1 MSDCSSSRLTMI
13 TGMLASFARLT
24 AGLIASVSAGEMAM
38 TSTLRETKSSMMATW
53 SAKAVWVAGE
63 RLSTLTLNPAALASL
78 AAFSK
83 NSVAVLNT
91 PVISGGVQPITI
103 SSCQRPPPWPVP
115 PSPPRPHAPTSSVMT
130 ARSARVLLQRAI
142 CTLSP
147 LREPGRPPPTRLP
160 ELPLDGG
167 VAAIDDDLRSG
178 HERRLVAC
186 HEHNGGGDLLGD
198 AEPPRGPTGGQP
210 AFVRLGV
217 GGGLDGPLH
226 QRGPGGARA
235 DRHRADAVGGVVDCD
250 RPGEHQQAGLG
261 HVVGHLPGHRDQA
274 S

>member
-1 MSDCSSSRLTMI
+1 MSFCSSSRLTMT
-13 TGMLASFARLT
+13 TGMLASLARFT
-24 AGLIASVSAGEMAM
+24 AGLIASVSAGEMAI
-38 TSTLRETKSSMMATW
+38 TSTLRETKSSMIATW

-63 RLSTLTLNPAALASL
+63 RLSTLTLNPAAVASL
-78 AAFSK
+78 ADFSK

-91 PVISGGVQPITI
+91 PVMSGGVQPITI

-167 VAAIDDDLRSG
+167 
-178 HERRLVAC
+178 
-186 HEHNGGGDLLGD
+186 DLLGD

-235 DRHRADAVGGVVDCD
+235 DRHRA
-250 RPGEHQQAGLG
+250 
-261 HVVGHLPGHRDQA
+261 
-274 S
+274 